1 MVKLMITIIYLFQI
15 YFSVLY
21 QAQYP
26 TNGLVHSYAG
36 SYFPMHIAYVH
47 TGYNTPAY
55 SYVPTISNQ
64 QQTDK
69 LGVW

>member
-1 MVKLMITIIYLFQI
+1 MVKLMKAIIYLFQI

-26 TNGLVHSYAG
+26 TNGLVHTYAGAG
-36 SYFPMHIAYVH
+36 SYFPYVYAH
-47 TGYNTPAY
+47 TGYNAPAY
-55 SYVPTISNQ
+55 IPTISNQ

>member
-36 SYFPMHIAYVH
+36 SYFPYVYVH
-47 TGYNTPAY
+47 TGYNAPA
-55 SYVPTISNQ
+55 YVPTISNQ

-69 LGVW
+69 LGIW

>member
-1 MVKLMITIIYLFQI
+1 MVKLMKTIIYLFKSI
-15 YFSVLY
+15 FSVLY

-26 TNGLVHSYAG
+26 ITNGLVHSYAG
-36 SYFPMHIAYVH
+36 SYFPYVYVH
-47 TGYNTPAY
+47 TGYNAPAY
-55 SYVPTISNQ
+55 IPTISNQ

>member
-26 TNGLVHSYAG
+26 SNGLVHTYAG
-36 SYFPMHIAYVH
+36 SYFPYVYVH
-47 TGYNTPAY
+47 TGYNALAFG
-55 SYVPTISNQ
+55 SVPTISNQ

>member
-1 MVKLMITIIYLFQI
+1 MVKFMKTIIYLFKSI
-15 YFSVLY
+15 FSVIY

-36 SYFPMHIAYVH
+36 SYVPYVYVH
-47 TGYNTPAY
+47 TGYNALAFG
-55 SYVPTISNQ
+55 SVPTISNQ

>member
-1 MVKLMITIIYLFQI
+1 MVKLMKTIIYLFQI

-21 QAQYP
+21 QAQ
-26 TNGLVHSYAG
+26 
-36 SYFPMHIAYVH
+36 SYFPYVYVH
-47 TGYNTPAY
+47 TGYNGPAY
-55 SYVPTISNQ
+55 IPTISNQ